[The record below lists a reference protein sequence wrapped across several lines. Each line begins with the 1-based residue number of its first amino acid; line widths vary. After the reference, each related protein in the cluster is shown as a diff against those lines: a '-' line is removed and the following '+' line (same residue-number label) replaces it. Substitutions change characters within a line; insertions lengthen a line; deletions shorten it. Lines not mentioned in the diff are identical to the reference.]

1 MVRPREF
8 DEQQALA
15 AAMQVFWEKG
25 YEASSISDLTSRMGI
40 QRPSLYAAFGGKK
53 ELFEAVLN
61 KYVNMSL
68 SFIGNRLQNA
78 ISVKE
83 ALRMYFQGIIEGVG
97 ESNPDLGCLC
107 INTMVELA
115 PHDQSF
121 AQITKDYQLKLTELI
136 QQTIETGIRSGE
148 LSNTLNATALARA
161 LTISAIGLSVTM
173 KSRPDRSY
181 VDNAVTELL
190 TLLE

>member
-15 AAMQVFWEKG
+15 AAMQVFLEKG

-97 ESNPDLGCLC
+97 ESNPDRAVL

-136 QQTIETGIRSGE
+136 EQTIETGIRSGN
-148 LSNTLNATALARA
+148 SQIR
-161 LTISAIGLSVTM
+161 
-173 KSRPDRSY
+173 
-181 VDNAVTELL
+181 
-190 TLLE
+190 